1 MLREIEINGDKYGIY
16 TLEEIGKENIHKL
29 PFSLRVLLEN
39 LLRHKYEE
47 EEGTVEDKH
56 IENIILRKKGEEIP
70 FFPERVILQDFT
82 GVPLI
87 TDLAVM
93 RDVVKKFGKNP
104 KLINPVKQ
112 CDLVIDHSI
121 QVDFYGTSNALEF
134 NIKKEFERN
143 RERYEFLKWAQNAF
157 KNMRIIP
164 PGTGIIHQVN
174 LEFLASVVL
183 VGKSQKTKS
192 KILFPDTVFG
202 TDSHTTMINSL
213 GVLGWGV
220 GGIEA
225 EVVMLGE
232 PNYITVPEVIGVKLT
247 GKPNPTVTATDIV
260 LTITEILRK
269 YKVVDKFVEF
279 FGDVKDLSIPDRA
292 TISNMC
298 PEYGARCAFFPVDD
312 KVLRY
317 LELTGRPKKHIRLV
331 EEYLR
336 RNLMFQDY
344 SYEPEYDKVVEIR
357 LDEIE
362 PSAAGPSRPHDRV
375 PLKSLK
381 SKFYEYIGREPISTE
396 VELDHIR
403 TKIGDGAIV
412 LAAITSCT
420 NTSNPEL
427 MIQAGILAKKAVDRG
442 LNIKPYVKTSNAPG
456 SRVVSGY
463 LEKAGLMP
471 YLQALGFHITGY
483 GCTVCIGNSGS
494 LNPSIENTIK
504 EKKITAVSVLSGNRN
519 FEARIH
525 PAVRANYLM
534 SPAMVV
540 AFAIA
545 GKIDIDIEKE
555 PIGFDPNGIPVY
567 LKDIYPTKD
576 EVEKYLSIVEREL
589 YVEKYKNVFEGV
601 EEWQKLQA
609 PSGELYSWDEKSTYI
624 KPPPFFENF
633 EIEVPELQDI
643 YGARALILLGDSITT
658 DHISPAG
665 NISEKSPAGQYLIE
679 KGVSPAEFNNYGS
692 RRGNWEVMVR
702 GTFSNPRIKNLMF
715 EDGREGGYTI
725 HYPSG
730 KIASVFEVAYQLY
743 KDEGIPL
750 IIIAGK
756 EYGSGSSRDWAAK
769 GTALLGVKVVIAE
782 SFETIH
788 RSNLVGM
795 GVVPLKFKDGNIKKL
810 EIKGNETF
818 NIPLRELGPNKEIEV
833 EMVRETGEVTKFLT
847 IAQLNTEKEV
857 EYIRHGGILHYVLR
871 KLLKTKKGRKR
882 SSS

>member
-312 KVLRY
+312 KVLKY